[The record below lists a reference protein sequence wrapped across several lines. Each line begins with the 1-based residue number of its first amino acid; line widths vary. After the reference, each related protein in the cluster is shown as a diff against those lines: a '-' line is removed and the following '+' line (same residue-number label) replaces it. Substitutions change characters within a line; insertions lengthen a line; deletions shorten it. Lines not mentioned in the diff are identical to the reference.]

1 MLPLE
6 DIVILDFSRLLPGP
20 YCSMMLADLGCDVIK
35 IEEPGT
41 GDYARWMPPFI
52 KGESARFLS
61 VNRNKK
67 SMTLNLKT
75 EKGKNIF
82 FKLVEKADVVLESFR
97 PGIVKK
103 LGIDYEQVKLVN
115 PKIIYCSVTAYGQT
129 GVNKKKAAHD
139 INIIGMGGV
148 LSITKEMS
156 IPGVQIAD
164 TTGGLLACIGIL
176 SAVIAREKTGKGQY
190 IDISM
195 LDGVV
200 SLLSV
205 HAGKYFATGENMGPD
220 TMILSGGVACYNVYE
235 TKDKKHVTLGAL
247 EPKFWKE
254 FCTYVN
260 RADLISSQYQ
270 KDQRTL
276 TLIVQEIFKERPQKE
291 WIDEIPVCAPV
302 HSLPEVFTEKQV
314 VHRNMVLPIQHPV
327 GEIQQLGIPVKLSDT
342 PGKIRNPPPLF
353 GEHTEEILKDLGYS
367 EEEIHALRVENV
379 I

>member
-1 MLPLE
+1 
-6 DIVILDFSRLLPGP
+6 
-20 YCSMMLADLGCDVIK
+20 MMLADLGCNVIK
-35 IEEPGT
+35 IEEPST
-41 GDYARWMPPFI
+41 GDYTRWMPPFI

-82 FKLVEKADVVLESFR
+82 FKLAEKADVVLESFR
-97 PGIVKK
+97 PGTVTK
-103 LGIDYEQVKLVN
+103 LGIDYEQVKKMN

-129 GVNKKKAAHD
+129 GINKRKAAHD
-139 INIIGMGGV
+139 INILGLGGV
-148 LSITKEMS
+148 LSITKEMR

-176 SAVIAREKTGKGQY
+176 SAVIARKKTGKGQY

-205 HAGKYFATGENMGPD
+205 HAGKYFATKEPMNPD

-235 TKDKKHVTLGAL
+235 TKDKKYVTLGAL

-254 FCTYVN
+254 FCTVVN
-260 RADLISSQYQ
+260 REDLIDCQFQ
-270 KDQRTL
+270 KNQKKL
-276 TLIVQEIFKERPQKE
+276 IQIVQNIFKTRPQKE
-291 WIDEIPVCAPV
+291 WVDKISVCAPV
-302 HSLPEVFTEKQV
+302 HSLPEVLTDEQV
-314 VHRNMVLPIQHPV
+314 LHRNMVVSIQHPV
-327 GEIQQLGIPVKLSDT
+327 GEIQQVGIPVKLSDT
-342 PGKIRNPPPLF
+342 PGDIRNPPPLF
-353 GEHTEEILKDLGYS
+353 GEHTEKILKDLGYS
-367 EEEIHALRVENV
+367 GEEIRTLRAENV